1 MPKDAT
7 GSTGPASAG
16 SGRTGA
22 AKPSPMSTTAVRIRR
37 HLVPRT
43 SPSARRCRCSPGRG
57 KAATSSAFAKS
68 LWMRG
73 LRGFRGHAGAGV
85 GSNGVRTRRRCQFVR
100 HDVRRRRHGGE
111 PGEQSGGPILAW
123 LQANPRQWNRGL
135 STPPPPPPSNP
146 PSNNPL
152 ILFIYPTQAAGTDV
166 SGLEISIRA
175 VAAEFKACI
184 RPSGPTVAG
193 TDVSRLR
200 ISQMDLFC
208 YLIDFF
214 LN

>member
-1 MPKDAT
+1 
-7 GSTGPASAG
+7 
-16 SGRTGA
+16 
-22 AKPSPMSTTAVRIRR
+22 MSLFSWARKSR
-37 HLVPRT
+37 HVL
-43 SPSARRCRCSPGRG
+43 
-57 KAATSSAFAKS
+57 AFAES

-85 GSNGVRTRRRCQFVR
+85 GSNGVRTRRRCQSSGTMSGVADMAASR
-100 HDVRRRRHGGE
+100 ANSRVV
-111 PGEQSGGPILAW
+111 QSW
-123 LQANPRQWNRGL
+123 LGCKRIPANGTAA

-152 ILFIYPTQAAGTDV
+152 ILFSYPTQAAGTDV

-175 VAAEFKACI
+175 VAAEFKAY

-200 ISQMDLFC
+200 ISRIGPIL
-208 YLIDFF
+208 LSH
-214 LN
+214 